1 MGHFGLGE
9 YKSHHFQH
17 EIHPSFWPVFDRILP
32 LIFAGGPGVAAGEGW
47 TEAQLKAAL
56 IDVIEEQAEQAAAAA
71 DAAPL

>member
-1 MGHFGLGE
+1 M
-9 YKSHHFQH
+9 
-17 EIHPSFWPVFDRILP
+17 FDRILP